1 MEIEIYIDGVS
12 ASSKG
17 EFFDDSILGLMKK
30 NSRSKLSEEFR
41 LKNAKEMSF
50 IKNICQKNYLP
61 DILNQHIT
69 FDDDFFNKL
78 IPNDIILCSCLK
90 PKTAVG
96 QVLKELMVDNF
107 QLILRNRI
115 WMKADH
121 LLIYFEAINISETT
135 VLGRA
140 IQNSNK

>member
-50 IKNICQKNYLP
+50 IKNICQNDYLP
-61 DILNQHIT
+61 DIINQHLT
-69 FDDDFFNKL
+69 FDDNYFKEL
-78 IPNDIILCSCLK
+78 IPNDIILCTCLK
-90 PKTAVG
+90 PKTPVG
-96 QVLKELMVDNF
+96 QV
-107 QLILRNRI
+107 
-115 WMKADH
+115 
-121 LLIYFEAINISETT
+121 
-135 VLGRA
+135 
-140 IQNSNK
+140 